1 MFSQPKLNKDVK
13 ILVQL
18 KVLGAVFEPY
28 KEINVQPKY
37 EEFACMYMSLVFEFF
52 QVTKI
57 TKVYLFYHCF
67 Y

>member
-28 KEINVQPKY
+28 KEINVQSKY
-37 EEFACMYMSLVFEFF
+37 EEFA
-52 QVTKI
+52 
-57 TKVYLFYHCF
+57 
-67 Y
+67 